1 MSTPLK
7 VSFRL
12 AKRTDVPTIVHM
24 LAEDE
29 LGTQRER
36 FETPLPNSYWDAF
49 EAIEVDPNQELIV
62 AELDGKVIGTLQ
74 LMYLPSLSYQGGTR
88 AQVESVRIL
97 QRLRGQGIGAE
108 MMEWAIER
116 ARQRGCHLMQLT
128 SHKSRADAHRFY
140 EKLGFTKS
148 HIGMKVNLENRT

>member
-1 MSTPLK
+1 MPDLLK
-7 VSFRL
+7 VQFRPATQSYL
-12 AKRTDVPTIVHM
+12 SAIVRM

-29 LGTQRER
+29 LGSRRER
-36 FETPLPNSYWDAF
+36 FETPLPQAYYAAF
-49 EAIEVDPNQELIV
+49 EAIEADPNHELIV
-62 AELDGKVIGTLQ
+62 AESDGEVVGTLQ
-74 LMYLPSLSYQGGTR
+74 LTYLPSLSYQGGIR
-88 AQVESVRIL
+88 AQVESVRVL
-97 QRLRGQGIGAE
+97 QELRGQGIGAG

-148 HIGMKVNLENRT
+148 HIGMKINL